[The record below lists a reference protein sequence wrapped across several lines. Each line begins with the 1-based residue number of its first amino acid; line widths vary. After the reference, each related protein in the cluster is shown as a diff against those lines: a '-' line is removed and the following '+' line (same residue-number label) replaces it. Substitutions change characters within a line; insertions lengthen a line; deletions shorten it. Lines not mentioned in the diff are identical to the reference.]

1 MLLFLKH
8 FQFPLKKLNEITG
21 SDWKCCP
28 ASIKLFACMKN
39 SAAVGIK
46 IECSIV
52 PKSVANI
59 TQKKI
64 YIYIYI
70 YSVLVIQIC

>member
-1 MLLFLKH
+1 MLFLKT
-8 FQFPLKKLNEITG
+8 FSISSIVSYFPLKKLNEITG

-59 TQKKI
+59 TPKNI
-64 YIYIYI
+64 YIYILY
-70 YSVLVIQIC
+70 L